1 MKKKFSFVVALV
13 ATVCSVFVT
22 SCSNEINVDALPSGS
37 DSDQEIKLVKSPE
50 FKLSSGSLFNA
61 TFNATQD
68 VQVNVNYFKIQ
79 DFPPKSQWN
88 DWMIENR
95 SALYNCIDNAPAK
108 TDRDEQVSQA
118 EYEFV
123 MAYLADHPNEGSITC
138 DLTTYF
144 IQNVGS
150 SKAQYHLAFMNG
162 DNVHHYTDITG
173 GNQMD
178 YVEFN
183 STHINDYNAVWGP
196 RALCVNIPL
205 VNPRYHDSYYNT
217 TQENH
222 YRFYV
227 IEFNGKKNLYLCFDY
242 ATYKYDNGLLD
253 YKGDGVY
260 NDWVIKIIPG
270 DGSEIA
276 PDEPDPVIPDPVI
289 PDPEDPDPEDPDP
302 YDFYTTD
309 HVEINLSLNDKHE
322 EGDWIHTKLSI
333 HIRAVTDVEVF
344 IPVASEYYCALD
356 DMDIVISHQLDLVK
370 YIPQPTTENYT
381 IVNANNGESYQV
393 SATVAFESNGI
404 RITTQ
409 GMTAELQEYLQ
420 ETYGDGLTFEI
431 WNYYNVDSTN
441 REQLKP
447 FLDQSSVTFTSDPT
461 LYVNAFAGIEVDD
474 NIIKNPLDCIVTP
487 PSAYTVWY
495 ERTYETYYDYNVLY
509 KKQ

>member
-1 MKKKFSFVVALV
+1 MKRNVFFAATLTVAAFLGV
-13 ATVCSVFVT
+13 MT
-22 SCSNEINVDALPSGS
+22 SCSNGNEMNQDEVP
-37 DSDQEIKLVKSPE
+37 QEITLAKKPD
-50 FKLSSGSLFNA
+50 FRLSSGEVILA
-61 TFNATQD
+61 TSKATRAD

-150 SKAQYHLAFMNG
+150 SKAQYHLPFMNG
-162 DNVHHYTDITG
+162 DNVHHYADITG

-178 YVEFN
+178 YIEFN
-183 STHINDYNAVWGP
+183 SIHINDYNAVWGP

-227 IEFNGKKNLYLCFDY
+227 IEYNGKKNLYLCFDY

-270 DGSEIA
+270 DGSEID
-276 PDEPDPVIPDPVI
+276 PDGPDGPDGPDD
-289 PDPEDPDPEDPDP
+289 PDDPEVDP

-344 IPVASEYYCALD
+344 IPVKSEFYCALD

-370 YIPQPTTENYT
+370 YIPQPSSETFT
-381 IVNANNGESYQV
+381 ITNTDNGNTYEV
-393 SATVAFESNGI
+393 SATVAFEPDGI

-409 GMTAELQEYLQ
+409 GMTAELQDYLQ
-420 ETYGDGLTFEI
+420 KTYGDGLTFEI
-431 WNYYNVDSTN
+431 WNYYNIESTD

-447 FLDQSSVTFTSDPT
+447 YLDASTVTFTSDPT
-461 LYVNAFAGIEVDD
+461 LYVNAFAAIEVDD
-474 NIIKNPLDCIVTP
+474 NNIKNPLDCVVTP
-487 PSAYTVWY
+487 PAAYSVWY
-495 ERTYETYYDYNVLY
+495 ERTYETYYDYDVLY

>member
-1 MKKKFSFVVALV
+1 MKKSFSFVVA
-13 ATVCSVFVT
+13 AIAAVCSVLVT
-22 SCSNEINVDALPSGS
+22 SCSNEINVDALPS
-37 DSDQEIKLVKSPE
+37 DPESDQEIKLVKSPE
-50 FKLSSGSLFNA
+50 FKLSSGSLLNA

-68 VQVNVNYFKIQ
+68 AQVNVNYFKIQ
-79 DFPPKSQWN
+79 DFGGGKS
-88 DWMIENR
+88 DWMKNQYPV
-95 SALYNCIDNAPAK
+95 LYSYFDNAPSK

-118 EYEFV
+118 EYQAV
-123 MAYLADHPNEGSITC
+123 MAYLAAHPNEGSTTC

-150 SKAQYHLAFMNG
+150 SKAQYHLPFMNG
-162 DNVHHYTDITG
+162 DNVHHYADITG

-178 YVEFN
+178 YIEFN
-183 STHINDYNAVWGP
+183 SIHINDYNAVWGP

-227 IEFNGKKNLYLCFDY
+227 IEYNGKKNLYLCFDY

-289 PDPEDPDPEDPDP
+289 P
-302 YDFYTTD
+302 D

-447 FLDQSSVTFTSDPT
+447 FLDQSTVTFTSDPT
-461 LYVNAFAGIEVDD
+461 LYVNAFAPIGDD
-474 NIIKNPLDCIVTP
+474 NHKNPLDCVVTP
-487 PSAYTVWY
+487 PSAYSVWY